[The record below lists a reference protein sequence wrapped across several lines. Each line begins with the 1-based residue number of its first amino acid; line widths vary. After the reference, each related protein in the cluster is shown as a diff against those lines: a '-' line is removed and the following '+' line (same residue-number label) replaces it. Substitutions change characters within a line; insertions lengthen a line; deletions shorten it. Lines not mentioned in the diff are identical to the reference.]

1 MYKPS
6 VPLGAISKGFI
17 VNVHL
22 MEPLEDMDFKNVI
35 FSFNFCVFL
44 IIPLAC
50 KNWKK
55 KKKLKH

>member
-6 VPLGAISKGFI
+6 VPLGAIGKGFI

-50 KNWKK
+50 KN
-55 KKKLKH
+55 